1 MSDNRMEALER
12 AVGHLAEQLIA
23 LARVTTAQ
31 AVVCRAVVDMV
42 GRPGASVEDV
52 RDHAV
57 EMGDIMDAEIG
68 AAVRTIL
75 ADAPAG
81 AGTLQ

>member
-1 MSDNRMEALER
+1 MSDTRMEALER
-12 AVGHLAEQLIA
+12 AVGQLAEQLIVM
-23 LARVTTAQ
+23 ARATTAQ

-57 EMGDIMDAEIG
+57 EMGDIMDAEVG
-68 AAVRTIL
+68 TAVRAIL

-81 AGTLQ
+81 YGRVQ